1 MTIRLNPMA
10 KDDHMA
16 ELLLN
21 SKVLDISGEY
31 NLSESARANE
41 QQQQKILEELI
52 NTP

>member
-1 MTIRLNPMA
+1 MTIRLKPMA

-31 NLSESARANE
+31 NQPWWKSGLRGYL
-41 QQQQKILEELI
+41 KFK
-52 NTP
+52 